1 MPDNLA
7 IRIIR
12 EISAVS
18 QPDWDSL
25 LGDGSPFMK
34 WDWLDSLEK
43 SCCVNEATGWLPHHL
58 IVERHN
64 RLIAACPMY
73 PKLHSMGEFAFDHKW
88 PEAAQSASL
97 HYSPK
102 MLAAAPCTSV

>member
-43 SCCVNEATGWLPHHL
+43 SRSVNEETGWLTHHI

-64 RLIAACPMY
+64 QLIAACPMY
-73 PKLHSMGEFAFDHKW
+73 LNIHSICQFVLDNVLAD
-88 PEAAQSASL
+88 AAHRLGHQYYA
-97 HYSPK
+97 K
-102 MLAAAPCTSV
+102 MVVNV